1 MTPEQFAYWFQGF
14 AELSPTP
21 PTQEQ
26 WDSMRAHV
34 ATVFKKVT
42 PEVKVTFPP
51 ADFSRTKP
59 LDVEDAIRRAVRDS
73 QAPAMPFTPNPLWPH
88 DHIKIT
94 C

>member
-34 ATVFKKVT
+34 ATVFMKVT
-42 PEVKVTFPP
+42 PEVHKQVPSI
-51 ADFSRTKP
+51 DLSRTK
-59 LDVEDAIRRAVRDS
+59 LVDMEEAIRKAVRDS
-73 QAPAMPFTPNPLWPH
+73 QYPATQMPRV
-88 DHIKIT
+88 T

>member
-21 PTQEQ
+21 PTPEQ
-26 WDSMRAHV
+26 WQSMRDHV

-42 PEVKVTFPP
+42 PAVGPLVAGP
-51 ADFSRTKP
+51 AREPLGPDFRSIFDEMEKQKRRDWDRRP
-59 LDVEDAIRRAVRDS
+59 GQVPFGPAI
-73 QAPAMPFTPNPLWPH
+73 
-88 DHIKIT
+88 

>member
-21 PTQEQ
+21 PTPEQ
-26 WDSMRAHV
+26 WQSIREHV

-42 PEVKVTFPP
+42 PPVADP
-51 ADFSRTKP
+51 AEQLKP
-59 LDVEDAIRRAVRDS
+59 TPIPISDIAKHFERIAKERRDKERCQPWPGV
-73 QAPAMPFTPNPLWPH
+73 PFDGRPVLF
-88 DHIKIT
+88 